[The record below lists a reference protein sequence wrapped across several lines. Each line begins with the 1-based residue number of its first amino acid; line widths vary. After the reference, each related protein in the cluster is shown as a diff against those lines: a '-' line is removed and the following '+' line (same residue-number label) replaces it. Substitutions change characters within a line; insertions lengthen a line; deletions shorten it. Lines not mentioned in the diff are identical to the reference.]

1 MVLASAGS
9 GKTLSLMAKINYL
22 INGLHITPP
31 QILVISFTN
40 KTVSELVERCGNPD
54 VEVRTFH
61 SLGNSLLQFSN
72 RETLRKMRLISDDAI
87 RAFVRRTIWHF
98 CCESETFARHF
109 NDYLLFFY
117 SAPQS
122 VGSLRNHAERVR
134 FNQLYMRPPICSH
147 GGRMRSK
154 EEELLANWLA
164 IHRIQY
170 NYSEPFRGN
179 SDYRPTFSI
188 RSGTNVAYIDILQTD
203 KGGGSFYGLSYLKT
217 CVLRKRIH
225 QRSQTNY
232 LQISTHD

>member
-22 INGLHITPP
+22 INGLHISPP

-61 SLGNSLLQFSN
+61 SLGNSLLQFS
-72 RETLRKMRLISDDAI
+72 L
-87 RAFVRRTIWHF
+87 
-98 CCESETFARHF
+98 
-109 NDYLLFFY
+109 
-117 SAPQS
+117 S

-134 FNQLYMRPPICSH
+134 FNQLYLRPPICSH

-154 EEELLANWLA
+154 EEQLLANWLA

-170 NYSEPFRGN
+170 NYSEPYRGN

-188 RSGTNVAYIDILQTD
+188 RGGTNMAYIDILQTD

-217 CVLRKRIH
+217 CVLRK
-225 QRSQTNY
+225 
-232 LQISTHD
+232 

>member
-22 INGLHITPP
+22 INGLHISPP

-98 CCESETFARHF
+98 CCENETFARRF
-109 NDYLLFFY
+109 NNYLLFFY

-134 FNQLYMRPPICSH
+134 FNQLYLRPPICSH
-147 GGRMRSK
+147 GERMRSK
-154 EEELLANWLA
+154 EEQLLANWLA

-188 RSGTNVAYIDILQTD
+188 RSGTNMAYIDILQTD

-225 QRSQTNY
+225 QRSRTNY